1 MTDKAISDAE
11 SKMKSA
17 NEALR
22 RDLATLRT
30 GRASTGI
37 VENLQVEAYGAPM
50 PLNQLASLSVPEARL
65 ITIQPWDKQNLAQIE
80 RAILR
85 ANLGLNPSNDG
96 TILRIPIPALT
107 EERRKELVKMVH
119 QRVEEGRVSLRNAR
133 RDSIDQVRSQ
143 EKKKEVSEDERRRAE
158 DRLQKLTD
166 DYTNKIN
173 ELGQA
178 KEKELMED

>member
-80 RAILR
+80 RAILQ

>member
-1 MTDKAISDAE
+1 
-11 SKMKSA
+11 MKSA

-37 VENLQVEAYGAPM
+37 VEHLQVEAYGAPM

-80 RAILR
+80 RAILQ